1 MSYADQDRS
10 LIKKGKVKDAYE
22 YDLDHVLFEFSDRIS
37 AFDVILPTV
46 VPKKGEIL
54 CNFAKFF
61 FENLNVNNHY
71 IKTVGSNKIVVK
83 KLDIIPIECIVRGYL
98 YGGLFDRVN
107 SGEVT
112 IECENILATKLIEPI
127 FDPTTK
133 SDIKDEPITEE
144 QILSQGIVSETEL
157 EYLKS
162 TSISIYKKILS
173 MASKSGFLIADLKLE
188 FGKDKNGNI
197 LLADSIGPDE
207 FRLWSQDK
215 YKIGKTQE
223 SFDKQILRDW
233 LIDSGFK
240 KQLDYARKNNQN
252 LPDPPT
258 LPQDLVDLIQS
269 RYITAY
275 KQFSSQ

>member
-61 FENLNVNNHY
+61 FENLNVNNHF
-71 IKTVGSNKIVVK
+71 IKTVDSNQIVVK

-112 IECENILATKLIEPI
+112 IECENILATKLTEPI